1 MNKFLKGF
9 FKVAGC
15 ISAFAAV
22 TAGIAFIA
30 ERIEELKNYGK
41 ELKHKPYGVYERFIK
56 RPLDCFLSTGAL
68 IVFSPILAVTAVLVK
83 TKLGSPVLFTQDRP
97 GKDEKIF
104 KLYKFRT
111 MTDERDENGELLPD
125 DIRLTKF
132 GKALRAT
139 SLDELPELINIV
151 KGNMAVVGPR
161 PQLVRDMVFMSSEQR
176 KRHDVRQGLTG
187 LAQVNGRNDILWEDK
202 LAYDVKYLDEGIT
215 FKGDAKIVLD
225 TVMKVFKSEG
235 ITDGDMATAMDY
247 GDYLLDNGK
256 VNKDE
261 YELKQREA
269 KDYL

>member
-1 MNKFLKGF
+1 MNKVLKGF

-15 ISAFAAV
+15 ISAFAAM
-22 TAGIAFIA
+22 TAGVAFIA
-30 ERIEELKNYGK
+30 ERIDELKNYGK
-41 ELKHKPYGVYERFIK
+41 ELKHKPYGVYERFVK

-68 IVFSPILAVTAVLVK
+68 IVFSPILAVTAFLVK
-83 TKLGSPVLFTQDRP
+83 TKLGSPVLFTQERP

-125 DIRLTKF
+125 DVRLTKF

-151 KGNMAVVGPR
+151 KGDMAVVGPR
-161 PQLVRDMVFMSSEQR
+161 PQLVRDMVFMSDEHR
-176 KRHDVRQGLTG
+176 RRHNVRQGLTG
-187 LAQVNGRNDILWEDK
+187 LAQISGRNAIRWEDK
-202 LAYDVKYLDEGIT
+202 LDTDLKYIDNIT
-215 FKGDAKIVLD
+215 FKGDVNIILH

-247 GDYLLDNGK
+247 GDYLLSEGK
-256 VNKDE
+256 VTLDE
-261 YELKQREA
+261 YNEKQKYAKEL
-269 KDYL
+269 